1 MLDRDEGESKF
12 RSLREGAKLN
22 QISVNQHFVLTDLLE
37 QAVQLITYEA
47 KKLECGGSVPVF
59 VISK

>member
-1 MLDRDEGESKF
+1 MLDRDEGGSKF

-22 QISVNQHFVLTDLLE
+22 QISVNQHSVPIDLLK

-47 KKLECGGSVPVF
+47 KNWNVEGLCLALL
-59 VISK
+59 